1 MAHERTLDE
10 IQKAIRAHGMWKLRL
25 KTAIATGSSEASP
38 ADVGCDHLCDFGK
51 WLHDETMPAAI
62 KEGMP
67 YKVVKRLHAEFH
79 QTAAAVLKAA
89 LAGNVPKAK
98 ELLDGGFAEQSEKL
112 VRALTLWKT
121 ELRNG

>member
-25 KTAIATGSSEASP
+25 KTAIASGASDVSP
-38 ADVGCDHLCDFGK
+38 DVVGCDHLCDFGK
-51 WLHDETMPAAI
+51 WLYDETMPVATQN
-62 KEGMP
+62 GMP

-79 QTAAAVLKAA
+79 QTAAVVLKTA
-89 LAGNVPKAK
+89 LAGNTSKAR
-98 ELLDGGFAEQSEKL
+98 ELLDGGFAEQSDKL